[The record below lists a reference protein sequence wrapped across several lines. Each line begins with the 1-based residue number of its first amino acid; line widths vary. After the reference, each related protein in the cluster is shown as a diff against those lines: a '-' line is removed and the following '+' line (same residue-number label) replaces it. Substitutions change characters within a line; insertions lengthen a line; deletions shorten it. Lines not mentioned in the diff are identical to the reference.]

1 MEEYLVPQY
10 CCENCFNNLYIK
22 EFVLSKN
29 CIGDCNYCG
38 SINVNI
44 VSVEEIGQYFR
55 ECFDKA
61 FESIEEGTGAMYDSE
76 AKEYL
81 VNQRYSVI
89 DIVNEEMV
97 FEDDTSDALLKD
109 IIEESGPSFRDI
121 KHGDYDSYGDI
132 YEENFVIKNDLY
144 GIYDTNMYSTWERFK
159 FTVKHYNR
167 FFDVDGVMMGIDER
181 KTLLDNLRHF
191 IMEYEECVPCN
202 SIFYRARQDS
212 SLNFDTISIDKEL
225 SPPPPNC
232 AQTNRMSPAGISYLY
247 LASSMET
254 AYKECGYKSGEVIIA
269 KYFSKAELQI
279 VDFSKNVCIGQ
290 ASIFSD
296 DYDHDSRWYNDFLN
310 KFAIEISKPV
320 DKKKTDLTYEYTATQ
335 LIAEYIR
342 ALGFD
347 GICFNSSTG
356 TGKSYCFFYG
366 PDLTY
371 CKKEYGI
378 SDDEI
383 DWYCTLPSFLDVF
396 HINKISL
403 YSLYEN
409 EKLNEEKSR
418 YNS

>member
-1 MEEYLVPQY
+1 MDMYY
-10 CCENCFNNLYIK
+10 NW
-22 EFVLSKN
+22 
-29 CIGDCNYCG
+29 
-38 SINVNI
+38 
-44 VSVEEIGQYFR
+44 
-55 ECFDKA
+55 
-61 FESIEEGTGAMYDSE
+61 ES
-76 AKEYL
+76 
-81 VNQRYSVI
+81 
-89 DIVNEEMV
+89 
-97 FEDDTSDALLKD
+97 
-109 IIEESGPSFRDI
+109 
-121 KHGDYDSYGDI
+121 
-132 YEENFVIKNDLY
+132 
-144 GIYDTNMYSTWERFK
+144 FK
-159 FTVKHYNR
+159 FLIKHYNR
-167 FFDVDGVMMGIDER
+167 FFDVDGFFANIDIR
-181 KTLLDNLRHF
+181 KELLES
-191 IMEYEECVPCN
+191 IKIAVMEYEQVIPVN
-202 SIFYRARQDS
+202 TLFYRARRTTINDLHKLDFDS
-212 SLNFDTISIDKEL
+212 IVIDKEL

-254 AYKECGYKSGEVIIA
+254 AYKECGYKSGNIIMA

-279 VDFSKNVCIGQ
+279 VDFSKTVYIGQ
-290 ASIFSD
+290 ASIFSN
-296 DYDHDSRWYNDFLN
+296 DYDHDSRWYNDFLK

-396 HINKISL
+396 HINEISL
-403 YSLYEN
+403 CSLYEN

-418 YNS
+418 FNR